1 VGVCI
6 VLVQSFVQSVV
17 SHRTVVQPANI
28 FLCKYFA
35 LRKFLPVNVEVRVVD
50 RVYLLGMAEF
60 IYGRKNESSEF
71 NIFEHVRCLEWGG

>member
-1 VGVCI
+1 M
-6 VLVQSFVQSVV
+6 
-17 SHRTVVQPANI
+17 
-28 FLCKYFA
+28 FA
-35 LRKFLPVNVEVRVVD
+35 SILAWLYREETKNVEVLVVD